1 MIRQF
6 HSFVYKIPS
15 FLNSSISSRC
25 LWNLD
30 RIFIIPRWNYGSKLF
45 ILRLADWIKD
55 IGSCMNWLQ
64 ILQHLYTF
72 SKKIMSLQFVILVYE
87 CIINFTKCELLSGK
101 SVYVC
106 KTCLTRPCFAPIAP
120 YRNTI
125 CRCTFHRCAFYHGSS
140 GKVIIACNL
149 IVDFIYLSR
158 GIMSAILDP
167 VLPGNRRICLHR
179 WFRLTYLF
187 WDVFVPGFRGR
198 EHFQGLISL

>member
-1 MIRQF
+1 MEF
-6 HSFVYKIPS
+6 GSNFYHSTLELWFEIIYS
-15 FLNSSISSRC
+15 QACGLNKGHWELYELTS
-25 LWNLD
+25 NLAALVH
-30 RIFIIPRWNYGSKLF
+30 FFQKL
-45 ILRLADWIKD
+45 
-55 IGSCMNWLQ
+55 
-64 ILQHLYTF
+64 
-72 SKKIMSLQFVILVYE
+72 MSLQFVILVYE

-101 SVYVC
+101 SVYVPE
-106 KTCLTRPCFAPIAP
+106 TCLTRPCFAPIAP

-179 WFRLTYLF
+179 WFRLTNLF